1 VDIGIIGIGLMGHA
15 FVGRFLS
22 QGFTVRVF
30 NRSRDNIKDLG
41 DTDVIVCATAEEL
54 ISLSDTIILMVSDAA
69 AINDLLRLDKQE
81 PDIQVDN
88 ISASQEYLKGKTIL
102 QMATISPRQSK
113 EIGDAI
119 ISCGGHYLE
128 APVLGSIP
136 EAKAGT
142 LIIMAGGSKD
152 LFEQVLPTLQV
163 LANKPRYIG
172 ETGSAAALKL
182 AMNQLIAALTAGF
195 SLSLGY
201 AIKNGVDADVFM
213 DTVRES
219 ALYAKTYDKKL
230 EKYLQRDFGTAN
242 FSTRHLLKDIR
253 LFIDDAK
260 AAGLNTD
267 ALEGIERITSMS
279 VENGMGLMDYSSIYQ
294 VICPEMLADR
304 QADGQADSQAKK

>member
-1 VDIGIIGIGLMGHA
+1 MDIGIIGIGLMGHA
-15 FVGRFLS
+15 FVERFLS
-22 QGFTVRVF
+22 QGFTVRIF
-30 NRSRDNIKDLG
+30 NRTHDKIKDLVDNG
-41 DTDVIVCATAEEL
+41 VIACSTVDEL
-54 ISLSDTIILMVSDAA
+54 ISLSSTIILMVSDAD
-69 AINDLLRLDKQE
+69 AINNLLRLDNPGDKQE
-81 PDIQVDN
+81 DLQ
-88 ISASQEYLKGKTIL
+88 GKTIL

-113 EIGDAI
+113 EIGEV
-119 ISCGGHYLE
+119 ISSYGGHYLE

-136 EAKAGT
+136 EAKTGT
-142 LIIMAGGSKD
+142 LIIMTGGSKD
-152 LFEQVLPTLQV
+152 VFEDVLPALQV
-163 LANKPRYIG
+163 LGSAPRYIG

-201 AIKNGVDADVFM
+201 AIKNGVDTDVFM

-230 EKYLQRDFGTAN
+230 EKYLHRDFGTAN

-267 ALEGIERITSMS
+267 ALEGIERITSLT
-279 VENGMGLMDYSSIYQ
+279 VENGMDLMDYSSIYQ
-294 VICPEMLADR
+294 EICPDR
-304 QADGQADSQAKK
+304 